1 MTVQCLQ
8 RSLLVFRDLK
18 SAPSAPVFGRKVAFW
33 LFAALLA
40 LGAMLSLAGVV
51 QGQTTNSPYL
61 GSVSV
66 SGTAATVY
74 ISSFHYDSS
83 ASSNYLDVYVCRVT
97 TGGQLDENAC
107 TRSDVSLTSSS
118 GITFDL
124 TTNGN
129 WPQGGGGSRYV
140 RARTYTSPSSGSS
153 YESPW
158 SNQRLWQ
165 ATSVNCT
172 LDNFP
177 PVQLGTLG
185 LSGGST
191 LTHAGTLEGRYYEA
205 PCDSPSDSSRAA
217 RFFEFT
223 VGADAAGA
231 VQIEA
236 PKGQSTMLAGLYL
249 RSGTAYSGGVVWQD
263 ANYVHATYSDD
274 ALAAGLLAAGAYTL
288 ELRNA
293 STDMSSSNPA
303 AAGGAYNVT
312 ITRLQPGLAISYTT
326 PSGVHTTWDLGAA
339 VQASQRNTTANRIAL
354 DVDIDYKLESAPDW
368 TSAATGLS
376 PEDGGRTVSNDISGL
391 TFGETYLV
399 RAGYTNAS
407 HYESSDALTTEAFL
421 RISASPFR
429 VEAVAELIDQAMAK
443 YRVRVAW
450 QTPEIELGEDLSYR
464 YSTRLDGGAAV
475 QNPAGQEEV
484 LETVFD
490 YSPATGQ
497 TLLEIEVNNAFACA
511 ETAANDCELTYAGE
525 DFAIP
530 AGESWSTTWSA
541 PGLVRFDTEGGG
553 VGGVAT
559 SREPDPAVTEGIDL
573 FLEQMKVPE
582 ESRQSDVLAVVL
594 GGLISIGVGVAVAVA
609 ARGPAVNRVILGAG
623 ITFTLL
629 GGVATVLFGF
639 PDEVIALMATLAMI
653 LAAAFLVRRFAFE

>member
-1 MTVQCLQ
+1 MQDLVEQ
-8 RSLLVFRDLK
+8 RSLVFRGLK

-51 QGQTTNSPYL
+51 QGQATNSPSL

-83 ASSNYLDVYVCRVT
+83 ASSNYLDVYVCGVT

-140 RARTYTSPSSGSS
+140 RARTYTSPVSGSS

-158 SNQRLWQ
+158 SNQRLWH

-172 LDNFP
+172 PDNFP

-191 LTHAGTLEGRYYEA
+191 LTHAGTLEGRFYEA
-205 PCDSPSDSSRAA
+205 PCDSPFDSWRAA
-217 RFFEFT
+217 KFFEFT

-236 PKGQSTMLAGLYL
+236 PRGQSTMLAGLYL
-249 RSGTAYSGGVVWQD
+249 RSGTAYSGSVVWQD

-293 STDMSSSNPA
+293 STDMTNANPA
-303 AAGGAYNVT
+303 AAGGAYSIT
-312 ITRLQPGLAISYTT
+312 ITRLQPEATSSYTT

-391 TFGETYLV
+391 TLGETYLV

-407 HYESSDALTTEAFL
+407 HHESVELETEAFI
-421 RISASPFR
+421 RISASPYR
-429 VEAVAELIDQAMAK
+429 LEAVATLIDEAMVK
-443 YRVRVAW
+443 YRIRAAW
-450 QTPEIELGEDLSYR
+450 QTPEIELGDDLSYV
-464 YSTRLDGGAAV
+464 YATRLDGGDAV
-475 QNPAGQEEV
+475 RNPAGQEEV

-490 YSPATGQ
+490 YAPAAGRNI
-497 TLLEIEVNNAFACA
+497 LEIEVNNTFSCA
-511 ETAANDCELTYAGE
+511 ASAGAPCELVYDGR
-525 DFAIP
+525 DHAIP

-541 PGLVRFDTEGGG
+541 PGLVQFGDMAGGFG
-553 VGGVAT
+553 SAAT
-559 SREPDPAVTEGIDL
+559 DRDPAPAVTQAIDL
-573 FLEQMKVPE
+573 ALEQAMVPE
-582 ESRQSDVLAVVL
+582 ESRQTEALAVLL
-594 GGLISIGVGVAVAVA
+594 GGVLSIGVGVALGVV

-623 ITFTLL
+623 IAFTLL

-639 PDEVIALMATLAMI
+639 PDELIAMMAAVVMI
-653 LAAAFLVRRFAFE
+653 MAAAFLIKRFAFE